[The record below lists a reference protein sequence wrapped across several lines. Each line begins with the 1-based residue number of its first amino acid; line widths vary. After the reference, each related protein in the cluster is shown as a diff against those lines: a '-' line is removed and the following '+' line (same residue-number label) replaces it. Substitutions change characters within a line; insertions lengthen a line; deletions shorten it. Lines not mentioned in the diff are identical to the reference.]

1 MTKSKFHVIHVDWP
15 NYRKELRTIRGLVF
29 IKEQNVPK
37 EEEWDDCD
45 EESWHFLAL
54 TETNTPIG
62 CARLMQSGQIG
73 RMAVLRDHRGLGIG
87 AMLLKSA
94 VARAKELRMDPIFLH
109 AQTYAIEFYEK
120 AGFIAHGSEF
130 MDANIPHY
138 AMTLTSDH

>member
-1 MTKSKFHVIHVDWP
+1 MIESRLSVILADWET
-15 NYRKELRTIRGLVF
+15 YQKELRKIREVVF
-29 IKEQNVPK
+29 IKEQSVPK
-37 EEEWDDCD
+37 AEEWDGHD

-54 TETNTPIG
+54 SGANRPIG

-73 RMAVLRDHRGLGIG
+73 RMAVLKENRGLGVG
-87 AMLLKSA
+87 DLLLNS
-94 VARAKELRMDPIFLH
+94 VVEHAKQLKMNPIFLH

-138 AMTLTSDH
+138 AMTLSSDH